1 MTNSDLS
8 ICVVAQILLRACR
21 ISPGAASAL
30 LLKAPVDQMV
40 DELDL
45 IEWCE
50 SQGMPRDK
58 VGDEAALAFSK
69 KSISETVEAGIDVIP
84 VTSDHYPVHLKLIE
98 DAPPVIYSK
107 GNRELLSAK
116 PGVSVVGTRKA
127 SPNGLRIAER
137 IAGYFAE
144 RQWTIVS
151 GLALGIDAAAHR
163 GALGVSGATVA
174 VLAHGLHHATPK
186 ANAHLANDILANGG
200 AWVSEHPINVPA
212 LPEQFVQRNRIQIGL
227 SAGSI
232 IVEGEERSG
241 TMTQAEFCL
250 RNRRQ
255 LFAVLPE
262 KADELKL
269 VSKGPLIL
277 INRRGA
283 TPLRSRDDY
292 ESAAHLM
299 EVKRAMLASLPLT
312 SSS

>member
-1 MTNSDLS
+1 MTNLDLS
-8 ICVVAQILLRACR
+8 ISIVAELLIRACR
-21 ISPGAASAL
+21 LSPGATSAL
-30 LLKAPVDQMV
+30 LLKAPIEHMV
-40 DELDL
+40 DEHDIL
-45 IEWCE
+45 EWCE
-50 SQGMPRDK
+50 SNGVSHAKLRDSDALSQAK
-58 VGDEAALAFSK
+58 RAIQQTAEAEIF
-69 KSISETVEAGIDVIP
+69 IIP
-84 VTSDHYPVHLKLIE
+84 ITSADYPEHLRRIE
-98 DAPPVIYSK
+98 EAPPVIYIK
-107 GNRELLSAK
+107 GNLEVVSGK

-127 SPNGLRIAER
+127 SPNGLKIAER
-137 IAGYFAE
+137 ISSYFAE
-144 RQWTIVS
+144 KNWTIVS

-163 GALGVSGATVA
+163 GALDVSGNTVA
-174 VLAHGLHHATPK
+174 VLAHGLHQATPK
-186 ANAHLANDILANGG
+186 ANAHLANNILALGG

-212 LPEQFVQRNRIQIGL
+212 FPEQFVQRNRIQIGL

-250 RNRRQ
+250 RNHRQ

-292 ESAAHLM
+292 QSAAKLM
-299 EVKRAMLASLPLT
+299 EAKRQELAT
-312 SSS
+312 AR